1 MSTGGDSA
9 VSVRKIRV
17 LRTVILL
24 RHGQRDESTPDG
36 SGGLTETG
44 FRQAALAAERLSV
57 EPIDRIVSSGLRRAA
72 QTAQAV
78 ARHHASVEVETD
90 ADLCECVPSVPRGQG
105 VFYRDGVEAATHTA
119 SCREALDRAFSRYFG
134 SGSKGTTLLVGH
146 GNAFRYL
153 VCRVLALNPDDWARF
168 DMHNCGISRV
178 EVKTFLGVQVTG
190 LNDTGHLPPELLTY
204 G

>member
-1 MSTGGDSA
+1 MSTGQDSA
-9 VSVRKIRV
+9 VSVRDIRV
-17 LRTVILL
+17 LRTVLLL
-24 RHGQRDESTPDG
+24 RHGQQDESTPDG

-44 FRQAALAAERLSV
+44 FRQAALAAERLTA
-57 EPIDRIVSSGLRRAA
+57 EPIDRIVSSGLRRAE
-72 QTAQAV
+72 QTANAI
-78 ARHHASVEVETD
+78 ARHHAFLEVETD
-90 ADLCECVPSVPRGQG
+90 ADLCECVPSVPQGQE
-105 VFYRDGVEAATHTA
+105 VFYPDGVEATHTA
-119 SCREALDRAFSRYFG
+119 SCREALDRAFSRYFEP
-134 SGSKGTTLLVGH
+134 GSKGTTLLVGH

-153 VCRVLALNPDDWARF
+153 VCRVLDSDPDNWARF